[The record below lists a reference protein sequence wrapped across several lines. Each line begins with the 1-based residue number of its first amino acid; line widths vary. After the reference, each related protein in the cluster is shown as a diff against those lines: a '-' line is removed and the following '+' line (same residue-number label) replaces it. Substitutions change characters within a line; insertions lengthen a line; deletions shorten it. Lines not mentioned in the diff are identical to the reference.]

1 MKFTATAKSNENV
14 KSIVGILFLLFLLDG
29 CAYPQGRPETC
40 REAEKAVT
48 GAENQ
53 YNDAFLTLSKGN
65 KDQSITKSAAEK
77 IRNLQQAQEKAFE
90 VCNQFN

>member
-29 CAYPQGRPETC
+29 CAYPQERHETC
-40 REAEKAVT
+40 SEAEKAVT

-53 YNDAFLTLSKGN
+53 YNNAFVALSEGN
-65 KDQSITKSAAEK
+65 KNQSITKSAGEK
-77 IRNLQQAQEKAFE
+77 IRNLQEAQEKAFE